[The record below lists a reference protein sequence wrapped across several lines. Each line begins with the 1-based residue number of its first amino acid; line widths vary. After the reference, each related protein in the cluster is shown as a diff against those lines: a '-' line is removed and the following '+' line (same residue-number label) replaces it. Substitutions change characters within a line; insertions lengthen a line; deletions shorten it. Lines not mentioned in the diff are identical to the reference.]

1 MHMRAV
7 LILASVLALAAPAAA
22 QPRTCSAS
30 FIVLR
35 GPKGVM
41 MSGDTADVDRVRKAV
56 APADHAVWTRTAAC
70 KEYLVRD
77 AAVIDEIERI
87 WKPVNALGEQLG
99 QLGAQEGKLGEQ
111 QGKLGEKQGKLG
123 ARQGELGARLADA
136 TEAQR
141 AVIER
146 KMRDLDARMAVLDSI
161 MRTFD
166 PPMRELDREI
176 HELEKKEEAAEK
188 QAEAATDAT
197 LARAIASGVAKPFP

>member
-1 MHMRAV
+1 VSTGR
-7 LILASVLALAAPAAA
+7 
-22 QPRTCSAS
+22 PR
-30 FIVLR
+30 
-35 GPKGVM
+35 GV
-41 MSGDTADVDRVRKAV
+41 DANDRVQ
-56 APADHAVWTRTAAC
+56 
-70 KEYLVRD
+70 EYLVRD
-77 AAVIDEIERI
+77 AAVIDEIEHI
-87 WKPVNALGEQLG
+87 WK
-99 QLGAQEGKLGEQ
+99 
-111 QGKLGEKQGKLG
+111 
-123 ARQGELGARLADA
+123 QGELGARLADA

-166 PPMRELDREI
+166 PPMRELDRDI